1 MWNKGYGP
9 PSQECWGNKVV
20 AIPSVWPE
28 PSSFAS
34 EGREFG
40 AGATKKIPRQKRP
53 KSIGREE
60 RGPWRGNDG
69 PRALSLV
76 GQLISPARLWM
87 KAVKVVDQ
95 QIAPSSARY
104 CRRPSCDWPLLPTEP
119 HSWRTHWPGV
129 RLCKVS
135 AQIWQFPNFHAQ
147 CKSWTFSESIKI

>member
-1 MWNKGYGP
+1 MDALLSRVLGKQSGRRSIG
-9 PSQECWGNKVV
+9 V
-20 AIPSVWPE
+20 AWALFICI
-28 PSSFAS
+28 
-34 EGREFG
+34 RG
-40 AGATKKIPRQKRP
+40 AGIWCRATKKIPRQKRP

-76 GQLISPARLWM
+76 GQLTSPARLWM

-135 AQIWQFPNFHAQ
+135 AQIWQFPNFHVQ
-147 CKSWTFSESIKI
+147 CKS